1 MVQDIIVGLI
11 VAAAMLY
18 VAWRYM
24 PQGWRQRLGRVHPA
38 LVQAPGCGGGDSGG
52 GCSSCGSAS
61 SSGGGCGPSV
71 LPPGEAAEKTVA
83 MPRSRR

>member
-1 MVQDIIVGLI
+1 MAQDIIVGLI
-11 VAAAMLY
+11 VAAAAFY

-38 LVQAPGCGGGDSGG
+38 LVQAPGCGSGDGGG

-61 SSGGGCGPSV
+61 GGGSCGPSV
-71 LPPGEAAEKTVA
+71 SPPGEAAEKTVA

>member
-1 MVQDIIVGLI
+1 MAQDIIVGLI

-18 VAWRYM
+18 VAWRYL

-52 GCSSCGSAS
+52 GCSSCGSGG
-61 SSGGGCGPSV
+61 GGGCGPAASSQ
-71 LPPGEAAEKTVA
+71 GEAAEKPVA
-83 MPRSRR
+83 MPRSRH